1 MTDEN
6 SEKARIDEMIKNE
19 EKLRQGKMEKPVGNI
34 DTNWY
39 EMEVLDSE
47 ATLVHPV
54 GSKYYVNNWS
64 DDSAWDHPL
73 YYYRYGDYANIP
85 TKANSGIV
93 FKYPTDTGGGYKKK
107 YKSKY
112 RNIKKSQKRTRTKNR
127 RVKGRRY

>member
-1 MTDEN
+1 MLEN
-6 SEKARIDEMIKNE
+6 CEKDRIDEMIKNE
-19 EKLRQGKMEKPVGNI
+19 EKLRQGKMEKPVGNN

-47 ATLVHPV
+47 ATPVHPV

-64 DDSAWDHPL
+64 DDSAWDPPPH
-73 YYYRYGDYANIP
+73 YYRYGDYANIP

-127 RVKGRRY
+127 RVKSRRY